1 MGCLGIDTHRHLADA
16 GLAACGL
23 MLGISSLDPLAIGSR
38 SDRSKSLGFLG
49 SFYKFLRIGI
59 VGSSWF
65 LLGVKGVDRVRESIE
80 LFGGFRFFIIPCYQ
94 GIINYLV

>member
-1 MGCLGIDTHRHLADA
+1 
-16 GLAACGL
+16 
-23 MLGISSLDPLAIGSR
+23 MLKIFLLVLLAIGGR

-80 LFGGFRFFIIPCYQ
+80 PFAIAFALLLG
-94 GIINYLV
+94 L